1 MSTPPA
7 QNNRPLQLTEREHAP
22 CHLHRNIS
30 GQAVTSPDGVS
41 ADHQSSPWMQP
52 DCSVWRIEIWYS
64 FCQKRSEI
72 SSIRECISEMVMKS
86 EMDASVTTC
95 GNCRLPMPKELRF
108 CRNCGF
114 RLGEGSAEYTET
126 VRFQNAP
133 PGTLPANNAPNS
145 GPYGFGGPMAVSQG
159 RGIGKRRGR
168 MSGTTWMFI
177 GLLIF
182 FIAAAGFTA
191 VVKQV
196 RRNIPVRVSINAPRS
211 YAGVDSFDT
220 TEGGVTFANVEP
232 PGGPADRAG
241 LVGGDIITTV
251 DGIRIQSDDQ
261 MMEILRGLP
270 IGKTVDIVYLR
281 DGETQSTKL
290 TTISKAE
297 FDRLAREFRDRP
309 EGRGRFGFD
318 DDRTERVP
326 IPGTKM
332 FGVKVDRI
340 SPSLPADMAGVKS
353 GDVIV
358 EFAGVPIRTEEELN
372 SRVIRAIPY
381 ETIKVVVMRNGERL
395 EIPVK
400 MGKME

>member
-1 MSTPPA
+1 
-7 QNNRPLQLTEREHAP
+7 
-22 CHLHRNIS
+22 
-30 GQAVTSPDGVS
+30 
-41 ADHQSSPWMQP
+41 
-52 DCSVWRIEIWYS
+52 
-64 FCQKRSEI
+64 
-72 SSIRECISEMVMKS
+72 MVMKS

-114 RLGEGSAEYTET
+114 RLGEGTAEYTET

-133 PGTLPANNAPNS
+133 PGTLPGNSAPNS
-145 GPYGFGGPMAVSQG
+145 GPYGFAGGPMAVSRRG
-159 RGIGKRRGR
+159 GIGKRRGR

-196 RRNIPVRVSINAPRS
+196 RRNLPVRVSVNAQRS

-220 TEGGVTFANVEP
+220 TDGGVTFANVEP

-251 DGIRIQSDDQ
+251 DGQPVHSDDE
-261 MMEILRGLP
+261 MMEIMRRLP
-270 IGKTVDIVYLR
+270 IGKTLDIVYIR
-281 DGETQSTKL
+281 DGETKNTKL

-297 FDRLAREFRDRP
+297 FDHLAREFRDRP
-309 EGRGRFGFD
+309 EGRGRFGYD
-318 DDRTERVP
+318 NDRTELIP

-332 FGVKVDRI
+332 FGVRVDRI
-340 SPSLPADMAGVKS
+340 SPSLPADMAGIKS
-353 GDVIV
+353 GDIIV
-358 EFAGVPIRTEEELN
+358 EFDGVPIRTEEELS
-372 SRVIRAIPY
+372 SRILRAIPY
-381 ETIKVVVMRNGERL
+381 TTINVVIMRNGERL